1 MDKEHSNQEMLLLH
15 HSLEITVTMGSV
27 FWDGVRMADERDQNC
42 CFKAH
47 AHVGAHQGWFYDE

>member
-27 FWDGVRMADERDQNC
+27 FWDGVRMADEREQNC
-42 CFKAH
+42 FFKAH
-47 AHVGAHQGWFYDE
+47 AHVGAHQG